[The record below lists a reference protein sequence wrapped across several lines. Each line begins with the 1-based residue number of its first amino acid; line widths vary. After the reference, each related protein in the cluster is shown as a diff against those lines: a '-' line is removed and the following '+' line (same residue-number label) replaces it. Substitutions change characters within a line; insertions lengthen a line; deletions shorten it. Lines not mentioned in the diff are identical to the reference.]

1 MNNDVNNIAPGD
13 LVWVPSEVTLYKF
26 REEDGTLGD
35 FFKTPQP
42 VNLLVSEVFD
52 NALEVHY
59 DGKKWE
65 VKIRDVYPLI
75 EVSQ

>member
-1 MNNDVNNIAPGD
+1 MNEINPGD

-26 REEDGTLGD
+26 REEDGMLDD
-35 FFKTPQP
+35 FFKTSQP

-52 NALEVHY
+52 NAVEVHY

-65 VKIRDVYPLI
+65 VKIRDIYPLR
-75 EVSQ
+75 EDKR